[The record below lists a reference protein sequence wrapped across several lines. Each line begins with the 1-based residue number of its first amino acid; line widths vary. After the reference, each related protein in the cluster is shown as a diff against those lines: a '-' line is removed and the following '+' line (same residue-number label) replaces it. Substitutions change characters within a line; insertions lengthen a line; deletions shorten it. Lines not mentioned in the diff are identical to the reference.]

1 MESSLSA
8 LQKYF
13 PSFPIKVLRKIY
25 QARCERFR
33 VFMYKGIPDNVRW
46 LIEAKVRSA
55 GEVPEAF
62 FRRMPGFGKSAYAKK
77 RRAKRLGVC
86 HKCGWWICNTKCRYP
101 GAITRSRE
109 DRMKFI
115 KNGLRKESLE
125 DIREALETHS
135 CGIVQ
140 FEIVGLWLI
149 FEKERDRYSLGNLT
163 LNDPVCQFVRK
174 LDEMQIADS

>member
-1 MESSLSA
+1 
-8 LQKYF
+8 
-13 PSFPIKVLRKIY
+13 
-25 QARCERFR
+25 
-33 VFMYKGIPDNVRW
+33 
-46 LIEAKVRSA
+46 
-55 GEVPEAF
+55 
-62 FRRMPGFGKSAYAKK
+62 
-77 RRAKRLGVC
+77 
-86 HKCGWWICNTKCRYP
+86 
-101 GAITRSRE
+101 
-109 DRMKFI
+109 MKFI